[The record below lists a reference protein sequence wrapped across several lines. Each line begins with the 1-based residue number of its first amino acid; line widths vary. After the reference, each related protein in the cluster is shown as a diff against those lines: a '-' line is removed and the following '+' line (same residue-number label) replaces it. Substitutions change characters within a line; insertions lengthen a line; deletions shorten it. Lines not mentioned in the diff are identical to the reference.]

1 MAFNAEIVCLL
12 KNTDT
17 NSQDYVTEQKYS
29 ALVYHAEILIDGKR
43 LMMSDI
49 VEDSTHK
56 AGNSVS
62 IVITFESARKVMNA
76 FEILNENATIIS
88 PVQSTT
94 YSSCF
99 VSLIDRFGIRW
110 ELMTE
115 QTEK

>member
-1 MAFNAEIVCLL
+1 
-12 KNTDT
+12 
-17 NSQDYVTEQKYS
+17 
-29 ALVYHAEILIDGKR
+29 
-43 LMMSDI
+43 MSDI